1 MVKVLSRAQL
11 SKHADLRCF
20 KDVSE
25 WKFERYPRFKGNRC
39 TNTPFWSD
47 LRLYLLQLFLKNWVV
62 QPKINFGLWRHNC
75 F

>member
-47 LRLYLLQLFLKNWVV
+47 LPCIYYNYFLKTGWSN
-62 QPKINFGLWRHNC
+62 QK
-75 F
+75 